1 MTRFPTF
8 GDETPTRAWLT
19 LAGFMVAVAVVL
31 APAAVY
37 DPRLVET
44 APVWSKPLKFALSIA
59 VHFVT
64 LAVLVQLLT
73 PATRAG
79 RTVAWLVRISV
90 TAAVFEIAYI
100 ALQAARG
107 RPSHFNFE
115 TPIET
120 GMYALMGIGAVTLT
134 VIPLILGVML
144 RRQREGAASAYR
156 LGAELGLIAAPIL
169 TLVIAGYM
177 SGVAYDRWVGDA
189 TDGAVVP
196 ILGWSRAAG
205 DFRPSHFV
213 ALHLLQVLPLVGWAA
228 DRKSPARARVIVW
241 TAAGL
246 GVVASIGL
254 FAQALAGLPV
264 WPQ

>member
-1 MTRFPTF
+1 MSRVRTL
-8 GDETPTRAWLT
+8 GDDAPTRAWLT
-19 LAGFMVAVAVVL
+19 LAGFMVAVVVIL

-37 DPRLVET
+37 DPRLVEG

-73 PATRAG
+73 PATRIG
-79 RTVAWLVRISV
+79 RTVGWLVRISV

-115 TPIET
+115 TPLET

-134 VIPLILGVML
+134 VIPLVLGAML
-144 RRQREGAASAYR
+144 RRQRDGDNSGYR
-156 LGAELGLIAAPIL
+156 LGAELGLIVAPVL

-189 TDGAVVP
+189 ADGAVVP
-196 ILGWSRAAG
+196 ILGWSLAVG
-205 DFRPSHFV
+205 DFRPSHFL
-213 ALHLLQVLPLVGWAA
+213 ALHLLQLLPVVGCVA
-228 DRKSPARARVIVW
+228 DRTTPGYARVVVW
-241 TAAGL
+241 TIAGL
-246 GVVASIGL
+246 GAAASIGL
-254 FAQALAGLPV
+254 FAQALAGSPV